1 MNTQDTHGWPQ
12 SGLVQIETGDSFAAA
27 HGGGVARIEPVRTAY
42 EMLEALDIRRK
53 VFVDEQK
60 VDMAEEYDGLD
71 RHALHAL
78 AYVDGRAVG
87 TLRLLRDGDTGKVG
101 RFAVLREYR
110 GRGVGRALLDWVIRV
125 SPSLGLRKLAL
136 HAQTHAA
143 AFYEKAGFRVCGPEF
158 MEAGIPHVP
167 MEREI

>member
-12 SGLVQIETGDSFAAA
+12 SGLVHIETGDSFAAA

-42 EMLEALDIRRK
+42 EMLEALDIRKK

-87 TLRLLRDGDTGKVG
+87 TLRLLRDGDTGKS
-101 RFAVLREYR
+101 A
-110 GRGVGRALLDWVIRV
+110 A
-125 SPSLGLRKLAL
+125 SPSPRVPRTRRGESPARLG
-136 HAQTHAA
+136 HSP
-143 AFYEKAGFRVCGPEF
+143 FR
-158 MEAGIPHVP
+158 PH
-167 MEREI
+167 